1 MAIEKLMA
9 SHSNPIYCL
18 YIGLYGRFNKK
29 DPLPKEC
36 LPLRMNS
43 LANEIQKNVV
53 HVDIK
58 CGDYN

>member
-9 SHSNPIYCL
+9 SHSSPIYCL

-43 LANEIQKNVV
+43 LPNEI
-53 HVDIK
+53 
-58 CGDYN
+58 YNN